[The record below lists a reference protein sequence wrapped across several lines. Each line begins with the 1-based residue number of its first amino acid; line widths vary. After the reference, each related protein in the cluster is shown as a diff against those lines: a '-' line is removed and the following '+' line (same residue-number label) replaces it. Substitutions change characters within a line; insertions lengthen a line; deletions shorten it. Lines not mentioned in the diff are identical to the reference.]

1 MHQYDQF
8 KQDMEKLHKA
18 DLKNPIIANRSE
30 PDKPNSDKP
39 YIEMNVPDKNSKEY
53 SELLKELSNIKA
65 GPIRENVMP
74 NNLFRFNSQHTIP
87 NCTVITLDGLDGF
100 MWIGPDGV
108 RHNEGL
114 RWPTMRI
121 EQNCTV
127 EVLTDEYGRE
137 SKGWYKD
144 NGTEI

>member
-1 MHQYDQF
+1 MHDF
-8 KQDMEKLHKA
+8 DRFRSDM
-18 DLKNPIIANRSE
+18 ANRSE
-30 PDKPNSDKP
+30 PDNPNSDST
-39 YIEMNVPDKNSKEY
+39 VS
-53 SELLKELSNIKA
+53 
-65 GPIRENVMP
+65 
-74 NNLFRFNSQHTIP
+74 NLFRYDRQQLIP
-87 NCTVITLDGLDGF
+87 NCTIITLDGLDGF

-137 SKGWYKD
+137 SKGWSKD
-144 NGTEI
+144 NGTER

>member
-1 MHQYDQF
+1 MHDF
-8 KQDMEKLHKA
+8 DRFRSDM
-18 DLKNPIIANRSE
+18 ANRSE
-30 PDKPNSDKP
+30 PDNPNSDST
-39 YIEMNVPDKNSKEY
+39 VS
-53 SELLKELSNIKA
+53 
-65 GPIRENVMP
+65 
-74 NNLFRFNSQHTIP
+74 NLFRFDSQHTIP
-87 NCTVITLDGLDGF
+87 NCTIITLDGLDGF

-144 NGTEI
+144 GTERTD

>member
-1 MHQYDQF
+1 MHDF
-8 KQDMEKLHKA
+8 DRFRSDM
-18 DLKNPIIANRSE
+18 ANRSE
-30 PDKPNSDKP
+30 PDKPNSGG
-39 YIEMNVPDKNSKEY
+39 NV
-53 SELLKELSNIKA
+53 SN
-65 GPIRENVMP
+65 M
-74 NNLFRFNSQHTIP
+74 FRFDRQRTIP

-108 RHNEGL
+108 RHNEGV

-144 NGTEI
+144 NGTERTD

>member
-1 MHQYDQF
+1 MHDF
-8 KQDMEKLHKA
+8 DKFRQDM
-18 DLKNPIIANRSE
+18 ANRSE
-30 PDKPNSDKP
+30 PDKPNSDGS
-39 YIEMNVPDKNSKEY
+39 VS
-53 SELLKELSNIKA
+53 
-65 GPIRENVMP
+65 
-74 NNLFRFNSQHTIP
+74 NLFRYDRQQTIP

-144 NGTEI
+144 GQQDPV

>member
-1 MHQYDQF
+1 MHDF
-8 KQDMEKLHKA
+8 DRFRSDM
-18 DLKNPIIANRSE
+18 ANRSE
-30 PDKPNSDKP
+30 PEKPNSGGS
-39 YIEMNVPDKNSKEY
+39 VS
-53 SELLKELSNIKA
+53 
-65 GPIRENVMP
+65 
-74 NNLFRFNSQHTIP
+74 NLFRYDRQQLIP

-137 SKGWYKD
+137 SKGWSKD
-144 NGTEI
+144 G

>member
-1 MHQYDQF
+1 MHDF
-8 KQDMEKLHKA
+8 DRFRSDM
-18 DLKNPIIANRSE
+18 ANRSE
-30 PDKPNSDKP
+30 PDKPNSGGS
-39 YIEMNVPDKNSKEY
+39 VS
-53 SELLKELSNIKA
+53 
-65 GPIRENVMP
+65 
-74 NNLFRFNSQHTIP
+74 NLFRFDRQQLIP

-137 SKGWYKD
+137 SKGWYKQHGED
-144 NGTEI
+144 T

>member
-1 MHQYDQF
+1 MHDF
-8 KQDMEKLHKA
+8 DRFRSDM
-18 DLKNPIIANRSE
+18 ANRSD
-30 PDKPNSDKP
+30 PDKPNSDST
-39 YIEMNVPDKNSKEY
+39 VS
-53 SELLKELSNIKA
+53 
-65 GPIRENVMP
+65 
-74 NNLFRFNSQHTIP
+74 NLFRFDRQQLIP

-144 NGTEI
+144 ASGPC

>member
-8 KQDMEKLHKA
+8 KQDM
-18 DLKNPIIANRSE
+18 ANRSE
-30 PDKPNSDKP
+30 PDKPNSDGS
-39 YIEMNVPDKNSKEY
+39 VS
-53 SELLKELSNIKA
+53 
-65 GPIRENVMP
+65 
-74 NNLFRFNSQHTIP
+74 NLFRYDRQQTIP

-144 NGTEI
+144 NGTERTD

>member
-1 MHQYDQF
+1 MHDF
-8 KQDMEKLHKA
+8 DRFRSDM
-18 DLKNPIIANRSE
+18 ANRSE
-30 PDKPNSDKP
+30 PDKPNSDSSVPSWTAPAKP
-39 YIEMNVPDKNSKEY
+39 LDRT
-53 SELLKELSNIKA
+53 A
-65 GPIRENVMP
+65 H
-74 NNLFRFNSQHTIP
+74 NLFRYDRQQLIP
-87 NCTVITLDGLDGF
+87 NCTVITFDGLDGF

-144 NGTEI
+144 NGTERTD

>member
-1 MHQYDQF
+1 MHDF
-8 KQDMEKLHKA
+8 DRFRSDM
-18 DLKNPIIANRSE
+18 ANRSE
-30 PDKPNSDKP
+30 PAKPNSGGS
-39 YIEMNVPDKNSKEY
+39 VS
-53 SELLKELSNIKA
+53 
-65 GPIRENVMP
+65 
-74 NNLFRFNSQHTIP
+74 NLFRYDLQQTIP
-87 NCTVITLDGLDGF
+87 NCNVITLDGLDGF

-121 EQNCTV
+121 EQGCTV

-144 NGTEI
+144 GKQDTV

>member
-1 MHQYDQF
+1 MHDF
-8 KQDMEKLHKA
+8 DRFRSDM
-18 DLKNPIIANRSE
+18 ANRSE
-30 PDKPNSDKP
+30 PDKHNSDNP

-53 SELLKELSNIKA
+53 SELLKELSHIKA
-65 GPIRENVMP
+65 GPLRENVMP
-74 NNLFRFNSQHTIP
+74 TNLFRYDRQQLIP

-127 EVLTDEYGRE
+127 EVLTDKYGRE

-144 NGTEI
+144 GQQDPV

>member
-8 KQDMEKLHKA
+8 KHDM
-18 DLKNPIIANRSE
+18 ANRGE
-30 PDKPNSDKP
+30 PDKPNSDST
-39 YIEMNVPDKNSKEY
+39 VS
-53 SELLKELSNIKA
+53 
-65 GPIRENVMP
+65 
-74 NNLFRFNSQHTIP
+74 NLFRFDRQQTIP

-137 SKGWYKD
+137 SKGWYKGD
-144 NGTEI
+144 KQDL

>member
-1 MHQYDQF
+1 MHDF
-8 KQDMEKLHKA
+8 DRFRSDM
-18 DLKNPIIANRSE
+18 ANRSE
-30 PDKPNSDKP
+30 PDKPNSGGS
-39 YIEMNVPDKNSKEY
+39 VS
-53 SELLKELSNIKA
+53 
-65 GPIRENVMP
+65 
-74 NNLFRFNSQHTIP
+74 NLFRYDRQQLIP

-137 SKGWYKD
+137 CKGWSKD
-144 NGTEI
+144 NGTER